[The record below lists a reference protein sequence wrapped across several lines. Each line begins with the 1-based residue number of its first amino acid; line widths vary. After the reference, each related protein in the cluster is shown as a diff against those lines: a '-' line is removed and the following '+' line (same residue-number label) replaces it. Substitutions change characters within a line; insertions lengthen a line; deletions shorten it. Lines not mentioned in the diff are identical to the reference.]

1 MPKPRWT
8 PSDTQDLEELVAVH
22 GPHKVYAHLY
32 AIAKKYA
39 QDYFE
44 TDEDLEHQ
52 RECQTFIASRKG

>member
-39 QDYFE
+39 QE
-44 TDEDLEHQ
+44 TPQTDEDRERQ
-52 RECQTFIASRKG
+52 RECLAFTTT